1 MREEQTYTDRRV
13 TSRVRRDGHVEL
25 TLADSRV
32 GPPAPDEV
40 VVRVEGTP
48 INPSDLG
55 LLLAGADPATAT
67 PIRGADFPTTVLEL
81 PPGALDGLGGRLEQ
95 ALPVGNEGAGTVV
108 AAGDRVRDLL
118 GRLVS
123 CVGGGMWSQYRVVP
137 AENCLVLEPGTP
149 VRNAASGFVNPMTVL
164 SLVETG
170 RREGHTALVH
180 TAAASNLGQMLL
192 RVCLA
197 DGFGLVAVVRS
208 AEQADLLRSLGA
220 EHVCDSSTDDFD
232 DRLREAIAAT
242 GATVAFDAVG
252 GGPLAGRI
260 LRAMESVLAS
270 AAATYSLYGSS
281 VRKQVHVYGRLDPR
295 PLEIDLSVGLAWQ
308 VGGWLLTNFLRELT
322 PEEVGR
328 LRTRVAAELTTTFAS
343 TYGAEISLTEVLA
356 PEAIAGYARRG
367 TGQKYLIAPHG
378 STADAGR

>member
-1 MREEQTYTDRRV
+1 MREEQTYTGRRV

-32 GPPAPDEV
+32 GPPGPDEV
-40 VVRVEGTP
+40 VVRVEATP

-55 LLLAGADPATAT
+55 LLLAGADPASAR
-67 PIRGADFPTTVLEL
+67 PVRDASDPTTVLEL
-81 PPGALDGLGGRLEQ
+81 PPGAGDNLGGRLEQ

-108 AAGDRVRDLL
+108 AAGDGARDLL

-123 CVGGGMWSQYRVVP
+123 CAGGGMWTEYRLVP

-149 VRNAASGFVNPMTVL
+149 VRDAAAGFVNPMTVL
-164 SLVETG
+164 ALVETA
-170 RREGHTALVH
+170 RRDGHTALVH

-192 RVCLA
+192 RACLA
-197 DGFGLVAVVRS
+197 DGIGLVAVVRS
-208 AEQADLLRSLGA
+208 DEQADLLRSLGA
-220 EHVCDSSTDDFD
+220 EHVCDSSADDFTD
-232 DRLREAIAAT
+232 QLRDAIAAT

-252 GGPLAGRI
+252 GGPLAGQI
-260 LRAMESVLAS
+260 LRAMEAVSRAD
-270 AAATYSLYGSS
+270 AQAYSLYGSS

-295 PLEIDLSVGLAWQ
+295 PLEVDLSIGLAWQ

-322 PEEVGR
+322 PKDVGR
-328 LRTRVAAELTTTFAS
+328 MRTRVATELTTTFAS
-343 TYGAEISLTEVLA
+343 TYGAEISLADVLS

-378 STADAGR
+378 PTRHA

>member
-1 MREEQTYTDRRV
+1 
-13 TSRVRRDGHVEL
+13 
-25 TLADSRV
+25 
-32 GPPAPDEV
+32 
-40 VVRVEGTP
+40 
-48 INPSDLG
+48 
-55 LLLAGADPATAT
+55 
-67 PIRGADFPTTVLEL
+67 
-81 PPGALDGLGGRLEQ
+81 
-95 ALPVGNEGAGTVV
+95 
-108 AAGDRVRDLL
+108 
-118 GRLVS
+118 
-123 CVGGGMWSQYRVVP
+123 
-137 AENCLVLEPGTP
+137 
-149 VRNAASGFVNPMTVL
+149 
-164 SLVETG
+164 
-170 RREGHTALVH
+170 
-180 TAAASNLGQMLL
+180 
-192 RVCLA
+192 
-197 DGFGLVAVVRS
+197 VAVVRS